1 MYEDAMTAIHKSL
14 LKTSVEK
21 NLTYAIELVPEKGRR
36 GMMFSAYTRPT
47 SKWNTEHKQDHLV
60 CFLGGNLMLGATTS
74 GASTDRVSVP
84 PLDEELTESARRD
97 WKSGLAMIDT
107 CVDMYKR
114 TAT

>member
-14 LKTSVEK
+14 FKTSVEK

-36 GMMFSAYTRPT
+36 GMI
-47 SKWNTEHKQDHLV
+47 KWNTEHKQDHLV

-107 CVDMYKR
+107 CVDTYKR

>member
-1 MYEDAMTAIHKSL
+1 
-14 LKTSVEK
+14 
-21 NLTYAIELVPEKGRR
+21 
-36 GMMFSAYTRPT
+36 
-47 SKWNTEHKQDHLV
+47 
-60 CFLGGNLMLGATTS
+60 MLGATTS

-114 TAT
+114 TATGLSPEIVNFRYQSQRDSPKGNGDWYIKGARPAGRPAPYDARYMLR